1 MNLTSGKGVSA
12 LVTQKNTF
20 YLLALACT
28 YLTIGVVRAEMV
40 SGGEGSSDRSRSIQQ
55 VEKGQRIYREGKDGA
70 GQPLMAFAAAQTPLS
85 GSAVACAACHR
96 RSGYG
101 TSEGQFNIRPITGP
115 ALFQEQTLPVRSP
128 RIKAQ
133 LGTRLRPPYT
143 EALLARAIRT
153 GIDSSGK
160 PLDPV
165 MPRYPMNDDDVKS
178 VSAYLATLS
187 ANPSPGVDDEEIH
200 FATVIQPGVSTEKRR
215 AMLDIM
221 EALFRDKGAN
231 VRSDEQRRDAGNMRM
246 YRAYRKWI
254 LHVWDLKGSS
264 ETWKSQLEK
273 YYAQQPVFALV
284 GGLGETSWKPI
295 HEFAESAEIPSL
307 FPQVNLPLLTGE
319 NNYNFYFTRGIT
331 LEAEVVAKFLRDR
344 GELTNIVQVYRP
356 ESAGQAAAS
365 SFQKA
370 LPSGTV
376 AKEVVLTGPADEVFW
391 NTVSSLKPESLVLWL
406 GASDLE
412 KAALLGNPNAKPVYV
427 SFSQMGE
434 RLTLGAIPS
443 GTNVRMIYPSDLP
456 PKHASRMLRTK
467 IWLHE
472 KNIPIVNE
480 TIQINTQFALIVLSD
495 AIGHMQ
501 DSFSRDY
508 LVERVEHVV
517 SLTPT
522 PSIFPTVSLGPGQ
535 RIAARGASIVQFGE
549 NDRTPIKAISGWI
562 VP

>member
-1 MNLTSGKGVSA
+1 MNLTVGKGVGA
-12 LVTQKNTF
+12 LFSQKF
-20 YLLALACT
+20 AFCLLAFVCT
-28 YLTIGVVRAEMV
+28 YFAMGVARAQVV
-40 SGGEGSSDRSRSIQQ
+40 SGGGGSSDPSISIQQ
-55 VEKGQRIYREGKDGA
+55 VEKGLRIYREGKDGA
-70 GQPLMAFAAAQTPLS
+70 GQPLKAVAAAQTLLS

-143 EALLARAIRT
+143 ETLLARAIRT

-187 ANPSPGVDDEEIH
+187 ASPSPGVDDQEIH

-264 ETWKSQLEK
+264 ETWRSQLER

-307 FPQVNLPLLTGE
+307 FPQVNLPVLTGE
-319 NNYNFYFTRGIT
+319 NNYNFYFTRGVS
-331 LEAEVVAKFLRDR
+331 LEAEVLAKFLRDQ
-344 GELTNIVQVYRP
+344 GELANIVQVYRP
-356 ESAGQAAAS
+356 ESAGQTAAS
-365 SFQKA
+365 SFRKA

-376 AKEVVLTGPADEVFW
+376 PEDVLLTGTADEAFW
-391 NTVSSLKPESLVLWL
+391 NAVSNLKPASLVLWL
-406 GASDLE
+406 GGADLE
-412 KAALLGNPNAKPVYV
+412 KATPMKAPNGKAVYV

-434 RLTLGAIPS
+434 RLSPGVNPS
-443 GTNVRMIYPSDLP
+443 GTKVRMTYPSDLP
-456 PKHASRMLRTK
+456 PKHASRILRTK
-467 IWLHE
+467 IWLHG
-472 KNIPIVNE
+472 KGISVVDE
-480 TIQINTQFALIVLSD
+480 TTQINTQFAMIVLSD
-495 AIGHMQ
+495 AIGHIQ

-517 SLTPT
+517 SQTPT

-535 RIAARGASIVQFGE
+535 RFAARGASIVQFDE
-549 NDRTPIKAISGWI
+549 NDKSLVKAISGWI

>member
-1 MNLTSGKGVSA
+1 MRVNIGKVLERLTRNFA
-12 LVTQKNTF
+12 F
-20 YLLALACT
+20 YLMAA
-28 YLTIGVVRAEMV
+28 IGSLPAMELVEAQSVQIDTGIPDLSVAKL
-40 SGGEGSSDRSRSIQQ
+40 QA
-55 VEKGQRIYREGKDGA
+55 EKGLLIYREGLSVSG
-70 GQPLMAFAAAQTPLS
+70 GPLRATGAAQTQLS
-85 GSAVACAACHR
+85 GKAIACAACHR

-115 ALFQEQTLPVRSP
+115 ALFEEQTLSVRSP

-143 EALLARAIRT
+143 DALLARVLRT

-165 MPRYPMNDDDVKS
+165 MPRYSMSDDEVKS
-178 VSAYLATLS
+178 LSAYLATLS
-187 ANPSPGVDDEEIH
+187 ASPSPGVDAEEIH
-200 FATVIQPGVSTEKRR
+200 FATVIQPGVSAEKRR

-221 EALFRDKGAN
+221 EAIFRDKGAN

-264 ETWKSQLEK
+264 ETWKSQLEG

-284 GGLGETSWKPI
+284 GGLGESSWKPI

-307 FPQVNLPLLTGE
+307 FPQVNLPVLTGE
-319 NNYNFYFTRGIT
+319 NNYNFYFTRGVS
-331 LEAEVVAKFLRDR
+331 LEAEVLAKFLRDQ
-344 GELTNIVQVYRP
+344 GELANIVQVYRP
-356 ESAGQAAAS
+356 ESAGQTAAS
-365 SFQKA
+365 SFRKA

-376 AKEVVLTGPADEVFW
+376 PEDVLLTGTADEAFW
-391 NTVSSLKPESLVLWL
+391 NAVSNLKPDSLVLWL
-406 GASDLE
+406 GGADLE
-412 KAALLGNPNAKPVYV
+412 KATPMKAPNGKAVYV

-434 RLTLGAIPS
+434 RLSPSVNPS
-443 GTNVRMIYPSDLP
+443 GTKIRMTYPSDLP
-456 PKHASRMLRTK
+456 PKHASRLLRTK
-467 IWLHE
+467 IWLHG
-472 KNIPIVNE
+472 KGISVVDE
-480 TIQINTQFALIVLSD
+480 TTQINTQFAMIVLSD
-495 AIGHMQ
+495 AIGHIQ

-517 SLTPT
+517 SQTPT

-535 RIAARGASIVQFGE
+535 RFAARGASIVQFDE
-549 NDRTPIKAISGWI
+549 NDKSLVKAISGWI